1 MVKYNMNI
9 AETTFYEKINI
20 YKLDYILKN
29 QSKYEEIIKEQE
41 KDMRRSDKHY
51 NAYAVFQKIKE
62 SVFIPPEYKDTEYGL
77 IKINYKKGKNSNN
90 IGRWYANYGI
100 GIQPLCCSVRHT
112 ICDGIWVDIDQ
123 VNSHPTILKHVMDKH
138 NLKSPLTEEYLNNR
152 EEFLKKVMKDEK
164 CTRDTAKTYVIAVI
178 NGAKYASSTL
188 KKLYEELKLIINH
201 IINLPEYKDIYDFV
215 KITYTSNIEGKCIS
229 RILQIIENQLL
240 ELYLEFFNSKGFIEK
255 YKKNGY
261 ITSLIFDGFQLIK
274 NDGITNELLQE
285 CRKYAFDKTGYDI
298 ELKIKPFDNC
308 LELPDDYKST
318 FNINDY
324 KIICEKDDV
333 IKDDEDENLID
344 SADDDEG
351 AASLVVKHFTN
362 HLLICEKV
370 LYVYNNH
377 IWNGDEKEV
386 NKLLCNMITNLKIKF
401 LGADNKRKYSYSS
414 SVKHQKNCITAI
426 KNNSNIKVN
435 NNFINDLSFHNRY
448 YLPFLN
454 GVYSFKNKKLYEYDE
469 FNEVNPN
476 IHFTHIINRNLMPMD
491 DAAYEEL
498 MTIIINPIYPIDNE
512 KKYNAQ
518 IKARAIAG
526 CVQDKT
532 YYLQTGERNS
542 GKGVET
548 DLMKKAFDKY
558 VMSFDTS
565 SLIYNKFKV
574 NDAKALS
581 WLVDKRFARVLIG
594 NEIDKIDDNKN
605 MKENP
610 ILMNSKLLKQL
621 VSGGDE
627 IEARQNYKDE
637 IKFKIGFTVFIN
649 SNDTFEFTTKD
660 AGENLITLQYKS
672 KFVSKEE
679 LIEGCQYY
687 KLKDDNIKDLINE
700 DRIINAYIHYI
711 LKGFNDCVPIVPDE
725 IKVSTETNNK
735 PPELSVEQF
744 IFKNFRNTDD
754 KNDKIH
760 IEDLREILNNNGFD
774 VQNKITT
781 LFTKLQIGT
790 HNKNITIDRVKKQG
804 FSNIIYTPN
813 AE

>member
-1 MVKYNMNI
+1 MNI
-9 AETTFYEKINI
+9 GETTFYEKINI

-41 KDMRRSDKHY
+41 KDMRRADKHY
-51 NAYAVFQKIKE
+51 NAYAVFQKIKDN
-62 SVFIPPEYKDTEYGL
+62 VFIPPEYKDTEYGL

-138 NLKSPLTEEYLNNR
+138 KLKSKLTEEYLTNR
-152 EEFLKKVMKDEK
+152 EEFLKNVMKDEK
-164 CTRDTAKTYVIAVI
+164 CSRDTAKTYVIAVI
-178 NGAKYASSTL
+178 NGAKYATSTL
-188 KKLYEELKLIINH
+188 KKLYEELKPIINH

-240 ELYLEFFNSKGFIEK
+240 ELYLEFFNAKGFIEK
-255 YKKNGY
+255 YKKTGY

-274 NDGITNELLQE
+274 SDGINNELLCE

-324 KIICEKDDV
+324 KVICDKDEI
-333 IKDDEDENLID
+333 IKDDGDDNLID

-351 AASLVVKHFTN
+351 AANLVVKHYKDQ
-362 HLLICEKV
+362 LLICDKI
-370 LYVYNNH
+370 LYVYNNY

-386 NKLLCNMITNLKIKF
+386 NKLLCNMITNLQIKF

-414 SVKHQKNCITAI
+414 SVKHQKNCIIAI
-426 KNNSNIKVN
+426 KNNSNIKIN
-435 NNFINDLSFHNRY
+435 NDFINDLSFHNKY

-454 GVYSFKNKKLYEYDE
+454 GIYSFKDKKLYEYE
-469 FNEVNPN
+469 ELSN
-476 IHFTHIINRNLMPMD
+476 IHFTHIINRELKPKND
-491 DAAYEEL
+491 DAYNEL
-498 MTIIINPIYPIDNE
+498 MTRIIEPIYPIENE
-512 KKYNAQ
+512 KIYNAQ

-558 VMSFDTS
+558 VKSFDTS
-565 SLIYNKFKV
+565 SLIYNKYKV

-581 WLVDKRFARVLIG
+581 WLVERRFARVLIG
-594 NEIDKIDDNKN
+594 NEIDKMDDDNKK
-605 MKENP
+605 MKETS

-627 IEARQNYKDE
+627 VEARQNYKDE
-637 IKFKIGFTVFIN
+637 IQFKIGFTIFIN

-672 KFVSKEE
+672 KFVGKDE
-679 LIEGCQYY
+679 LIEGCKYY
-687 KLKDDNIKDLINE
+687 KLRDDNIKDLINE

-711 LKGFNDCVPIVPDE
+711 IDGFNDCIPKVPEE

-735 PPELSVEQF
+735 PDGISVEQYIF
-744 IFKNFRNTDD
+744 NNFKNTND
-754 KNDKIH
+754 KNDKLH
-760 IEDLREILNNNGFD
+760 IETIKTILNDNGFD
-774 VQNKITT
+774 VGNKITT
-781 LFTKLQIGT
+781 LFTKLQIGVYD
-790 HNKNITIDRVKKQG
+790 KNITIDKVKKAG
-804 FSNIIYTPN
+804 FKNIVFTPIT
-813 AE
+813 E

>member
-1 MVKYNMNI
+1 MLKYNMNI
-9 AETTFYEKINI
+9 GETTFYEKINI

-41 KDMRRSDKHY
+41 KDMRRADKHY
-51 NAYAVFQKIKE
+51 NAYAVFQKIKDN
-62 SVFIPPEYKDTEYGL
+62 VFIPPEYKDTEYGL

-138 NLKSPLTEEYLNNR
+138 KLKSKLTEEYLTNR
-152 EEFLKKVMKDEK
+152 EEFLKNVMKDEK
-164 CTRDTAKTYVIAVI
+164 CSRDTAKTYVIAVI
-178 NGAKYASSTL
+178 NGAKYATSTL
-188 KKLYEELKLIINH
+188 KKLYEELKPIINH

-240 ELYLEFFNSKGFIEK
+240 ELYLEFFNAKGFIEK
-255 YKKNGY
+255 YKKTGY

-274 NDGITNELLQE
+274 SDGINNELLCE

-324 KIICEKDDV
+324 KVICDKDEI
-333 IKDDEDENLID
+333 IKDDGDDNLID

-351 AASLVVKHFTN
+351 AANLVVKHYKDQ
-362 HLLICEKV
+362 LLICDKI
-370 LYVYNNH
+370 LYVYNNY

-386 NKLLCNMITNLKIKF
+386 NKLLCNMITNLQIKF

-414 SVKHQKNCITAI
+414 SVKHQKNCIIAI
-426 KNNSNIKVN
+426 KNNSNIKIN
-435 NNFINDLSFHNRY
+435 NDFINDLSFHNKY

-454 GVYSFKNKKLYEYDE
+454 GIYSFKDKKLYEYE
-469 FNEVNPN
+469 ELSN
-476 IHFTHIINRNLMPMD
+476 IHFTHIINRELKPKND
-491 DAAYEEL
+491 DAYNEL
-498 MTIIINPIYPIDNE
+498 MTRIIEPIYPIENE
-512 KKYNAQ
+512 KIYNAQ

-558 VMSFDTS
+558 VKSFDTS
-565 SLIYNKFKV
+565 SLIYNKYKV

-581 WLVDKRFARVLIG
+581 WLVERRFARVLIG
-594 NEIDKIDDNKN
+594 NEIDKMDDDNKK
-605 MKENP
+605 MKETS

-627 IEARQNYKDE
+627 VEARQNYKDE
-637 IKFKIGFTVFIN
+637 IQFKIGFTIFIN

-672 KFVSKEE
+672 KFVGKDE
-679 LIEGCQYY
+679 LIEGCKYY
-687 KLKDDNIKDLINE
+687 KLRDDNIKDLINE

-711 LKGFNDCVPIVPDE
+711 IDGFNDCIPKVPEE

-735 PPELSVEQF
+735 PDGISVEQYIF
-744 IFKNFRNTDD
+744 NNFKNTND
-754 KNDKIH
+754 KNDKLH
-760 IEDLREILNNNGFD
+760 IETIKTILNDNGFD
-774 VQNKITT
+774 VGNKITT
-781 LFTKLQIGT
+781 LFTKLQIGVYD
-790 HNKNITIDRVKKQG
+790 KNITIDKVKKAG
-804 FSNIIYTPN
+804 FKNIVFTPIT
-813 AE
+813 E

>member
-1 MVKYNMNI
+1 MNI
-9 AETTFYEKINI
+9 GETTFYEKINI

-41 KDMRRSDKHY
+41 KDMRRTDKHY

-77 IKINYKKGKNSNN
+77 IKINYRKGKNSNG
-90 IGRWYANYGI
+90 IGRWYANGGI

-112 ICDGIWVDIDQ
+112 ICEDIWVDIDQ

-138 NLKSPLTEEYLNNR
+138 NLKSPLVEEYLNNR
-152 EEFLKKVMKDEK
+152 EAFLKKVMNDEK

-178 NGAKYASSTL
+178 NGCKYSSKTL
-188 KKLYEELKLIINH
+188 KKLYEELKPIVEH
-201 IINLPEYKDIYDFV
+201 IIKLPDYKDILDYV
-215 KITYTSNIEGKCIS
+215 KITYNTNIEGKAIS

-240 ELYLEFFNSKGFIEK
+240 ELYLEFFNAK
-255 YKKNGY
+255 GY
-261 ITSLIFDGFQLIK
+261 INKFKKDGYIVSLIFDGFQLLK
-274 NDGITNELLQE
+274 NDGITDELLEE
-285 CRKYAFDKTGYDI
+285 CRKHAFNKTGYNI
-298 ELKIKPFDNC
+298 QLKIKPFDNC
-308 LELPDDYKST
+308 LDIPDDYKST
-318 FNINDY
+318 FNIHDY
-324 KIICEKDDV
+324 KVICEKDEV
-333 IKDDEDENLID
+333 LKDNENEENLID

-351 AASLVVKHFTN
+351 ASNYVVKHYN
-362 HLLICEKV
+362 NRLLFCERQ
-370 LYVYNNH
+370 LYVYDNH

-386 NKLLCNMITNLKIKF
+386 NKVLCNMITNLKIKF

-414 SVKHQKNCITAI
+414 SVKHQKNCIIAI
-426 KNNSNIKVN
+426 KNNSNIRID
-435 NNFINDLSFHNRY
+435 NNFINNITFNNKY

-454 GVYSFKNKKLYEYDE
+454 GVYYFKDKKLYNYDDLPS
-469 FNEVNPN
+469 NVS
-476 IHFTHIINRNLMPMD
+476 FTHIIIRDFKPKD
-491 DAAYEEL
+491 DEAYNEL
-498 MTIIINPIYPIDNE
+498 MTRVINPIYPIESE
-512 KKYNAQ
+512 KKYNAE

-526 CVQDKT
+526 CVQDKK

-548 DLMKKAFDKY
+548 DLMMKAFDKY
-558 VMSFDTS
+558 VRSFDTS

-581 WLVDKRFARVLIG
+581 WLVDKRFARLLVG
-594 NEIDKIDDNKN
+594 NEIDKIDDDKKIKDNS
-605 MKENP
+605 
-610 ILMNSKLLKQL
+610 ISMNSKLLKQL
-621 VSGGDE
+621 VSGGDD

-637 IKFKIGFTVFIN
+637 ITFRIGFTLFIN

-672 KFVSKEE
+672 KFVSKDE
-679 LIEGCQYY
+679 LIDGCKYY

-711 LKGFNDCVPIVPDE
+711 IDGFNDYVPIVPDE
-725 IKVSTETNNK
+725 IKISTETNNK
-735 PPELSVEQF
+735 PAEISVEQY
-744 IFKNFRNTDD
+744 IFKNFKNT
-754 KNDKIH
+754 NDKKDKLH
-760 IEDLREILNNNGFD
+760 IENIRDILNDNGFD
-774 VQNKITT
+774 VGNKITT

-790 HNKNITIDRVKKQG
+790 YDKHISIDKVRKAG
-804 FSNIIYTPN
+804 FSNIIYSPI

>member
-1 MVKYNMNI
+1 MYKYINMNI
-9 AETTFYEKINI
+9 GETTFYEKINI

-41 KDMRRSDKHY
+41 KDMRRADKHY
-51 NAYAVFQKIKE
+51 NAYAVFQKIKDN
-62 SVFIPPEYKDTEYGL
+62 VFIPPEYKDTEYGL

-138 NLKSPLTEEYLNNR
+138 KLKSKLTEEYLTNR
-152 EEFLKKVMKDEK
+152 EEFLKNVMKDEK
-164 CTRDTAKTYVIAVI
+164 CSRDTAKTYVIAVI
-178 NGAKYASSTL
+178 NGAKYATSTL
-188 KKLYEELKLIINH
+188 KKLYEELKPIINH

-240 ELYLEFFNSKGFIEK
+240 ELYLEFFNAKGFIEK
-255 YKKNGY
+255 YKKTGY

-274 NDGITNELLQE
+274 SEGINNELLCE

-324 KIICEKDDV
+324 KVICDKDEI
-333 IKDDEDENLID
+333 IKDDGDDNLID

-351 AASLVVKHFTN
+351 AANLVVKHYKDQ
-362 HLLICEKV
+362 LLICDKI
-370 LYVYNNH
+370 LYVYNNY

-386 NKLLCNMITNLKIKF
+386 NKLLCNMITNLQIKF

-414 SVKHQKNCITAI
+414 SVKHQKNCIIAI
-426 KNNSNIKVN
+426 KNNSNIKIN
-435 NNFINDLSFHNRY
+435 NDFINDLSFHNKY

-454 GVYSFKNKKLYEYDE
+454 GVYSFKDKKLYEYE
-469 FNEVNPN
+469 ELSN
-476 IHFTHIINRNLMPMD
+476 IHFTHIINRELKPKND
-491 DAAYEEL
+491 DAYNEL
-498 MTIIINPIYPIDNE
+498 MTRIIEPIYPIENE
-512 KKYNAQ
+512 KIYNAQ

-558 VMSFDTS
+558 VKSFDTS
-565 SLIYNKFKV
+565 SLIYNKYKV

-581 WLVDKRFARVLIG
+581 WLVERRFARVLIG
-594 NEIDKIDDNKN
+594 NEIDKMDDDNKK
-605 MKENP
+605 MKETS

-627 IEARQNYKDE
+627 VEARQNYKDE
-637 IKFKIGFTVFIN
+637 IQFKIGFTIFIN

-672 KFVSKEE
+672 KFVGKDE
-679 LIEGCQYY
+679 LIEGCKYY
-687 KLKDDNIKDLINE
+687 KLRDDNIKDLINE

-711 LKGFNDCVPIVPDE
+711 IDGFNDCIPKVPEE

-735 PPELSVEQF
+735 PDGISVEQYIF
-744 IFKNFRNTDD
+744 NNFKNTND
-754 KNDKIH
+754 KNDKLH
-760 IEDLREILNNNGFD
+760 IETIKTILNDNGFD
-774 VQNKITT
+774 VGNKITT
-781 LFTKLQIGT
+781 LFTKLQIGVYD
-790 HNKNITIDRVKKQG
+790 KNITIDKVKKAG
-804 FSNIIYTPN
+804 FKNIVYTPIT
-813 AE
+813 E